1 MINIYEFAKS
11 TENTELIVLPDEN
24 ATEIHIYRP
33 SQAIIEQLKSIN
45 CRKPFNEKTFRA
57 EFNVLASMILSN
69 NVEKIGFSPE
79 WVKRNFSIDTLTWF
93 YECVFAWWNGEPV
106 QQLRKRV
113 RNN

>member
-45 CRKPFNEKTFRA
+45 CRKPFNEKSFRT
-57 EFNVLASMILSN
+57 EFNILASMILSN

-79 WVKRNFSIDTLTWF
+79 WVKKHFSYEVMSWF

-106 QQLRKRV
+106 QQLRQRV
-113 RNN
+113 RNS